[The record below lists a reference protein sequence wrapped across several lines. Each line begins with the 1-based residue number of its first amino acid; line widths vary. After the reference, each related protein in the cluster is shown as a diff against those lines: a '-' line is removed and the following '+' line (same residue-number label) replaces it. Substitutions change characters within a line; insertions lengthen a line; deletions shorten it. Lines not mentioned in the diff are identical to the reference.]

1 MRKKVFELTNEGTT
15 SRFKVHPNGRPSR
28 KLIAIADAIFSVEED
43 DTDEEEEEE
52 EAFELEKKDTRANEI
67 TEALNLV
74 AIRALTPG
82 KRYPT
87 ARREAFKSIQTLL
100 DHESRA
106 KPSQVNFRENR
117 VDRRRV
123 TMALRVRLSELKTFS
138 MLRKWLRMGRM
149 KKWLL

>member
-1 MRKKVFELTNEGTT
+1 
-15 SRFKVHPNGRPSR
+15 VHPNGRPSR

-43 DTDEEEEEE
+43 DTDEEEEEEE

>member
-15 SRFKVHPNGRPSR
+15 SRFKVYSNGRPSR
-28 KLIAIADAIFSVEED
+28 KLIAIADAIFSVEEE
-43 DTDEEEEEE
+43 DTDEEEEE

-100 DHESRA
+100 DHESSA
-106 KPSQVNFRENR
+106 KPSQINFRENR

-123 TMALRVRLSELKTFS
+123 TTALRVRLSELKTFS
-138 MLRKWLRMGRM
+138 MLRKWLRMGKM